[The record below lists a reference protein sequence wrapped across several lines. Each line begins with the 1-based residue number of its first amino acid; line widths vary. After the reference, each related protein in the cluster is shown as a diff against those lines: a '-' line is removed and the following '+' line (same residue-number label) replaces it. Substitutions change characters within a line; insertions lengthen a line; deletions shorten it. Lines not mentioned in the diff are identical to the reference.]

1 MHLEP
6 TMVRIYWCSF
16 FHLSRIMIAK
26 AWRVFCSHKLSLVSY
41 KLAENSIWLTVWANA
56 GCMNKCKKYALVP
69 MGWTHLNWPS
79 PLTRSHIRT
88 QWMWMH
94 CSHTRHHKYV
104 RSSTCAHTINQTF
117 FLKKKL
123 NNQTSSQRIT
133 RIYYTEHCRWQ
144 GNACVRH
151 QNIELAVD
159 RSCCSCRQEEHGG
172 QHKQPE
178 GKGEKQAPVIRNVPD
193 SGCGLLNLCRSTENF
208 TWLV

>member
-1 MHLEP
+1 MSGCRLHEQMQKICSCPDGVDTPELAISAHTVSHTDSVDGDALQPHSSHLHAP
-6 TMVRIYWCSF
+6 IQSTKHSF
-16 FHLSRIMIAK
+16 F
-26 AWRVFCSHKLSLVSY
+26 
-41 KLAENSIWLTVWANA
+41 
-56 GCMNKCKKYALVP
+56 
-69 MGWTHLNWPS
+69 
-79 PLTRSHIRT
+79 
-88 QWMWMH
+88 
-94 CSHTRHHKYV
+94 
-104 RSSTCAHTINQTF
+104 
-117 FLKKKL
+117 KKKL

-172 QHKQPE
+172 QHKQLE